1 MIEKID
7 DIKVKKRIREDIG
20 DLEPLKESLIKHGLF
35 HPITVNQNRE
45 LISGYRRLQ
54 SAIELGWDTIE
65 VKIIDN
71 PSKKELI
78 ERELEENLV
87 RKDFT
92 DMELKSAYY
101 RLNKINNPNFII
113 KIFRIISRFFLKLLK
128 KS

>member
-7 DIKVKKRIREDIG
+7 NIKVKKRIREDIG
-20 DLEPLKESLIKHGLF
+20 DLEPLKESLQKYGQF

-45 LISGYRRLQ
+45 LISGFRRLQ
-54 SAIELGWDTIE
+54 SATELGWETIE
-65 VKIIDN
+65 IKVIDN
-71 PSKKELI
+71 PTKRELI

-92 DMELKSAYY
+92 DMELQSAYH
-101 RLNKINNPNFII
+101 RLNRIDNPNILV
-113 KIFRIISRFFLKLLK
+113 KIFRIITRFILKILK